1 MVLTMLASTPVRTI
15 PKGDKMNLTRRIFTR
30 SLAAALLTS
39 AWALAVPAHA
49 QSANDLVAAAQ
60 KEGKLVIYG
69 VTDNEQTNHLIREFR
84 SMYPTI
90 QVEYS
95 NMSTTELYNRFI
107 SETAAGSSA
116 DVTWSS
122 AMDLQIKLVNDGY
135 AQPHKSAETAKLP
148 DWANWKN
155 EAFGTTYEPIGIVYN
170 KRLIPAGDVPQTHAD
185 FIKLLNS
192 QPEKFKGKV
201 NTYDPE
207 KSGVG
212 FMLVTQ
218 DKQVNA
224 AGFGELLKAFAA
236 TQVRV
241 QASTGTMMERI
252 ASGENLIGYNLNAA
266 YALTRAK
273 KDPSLGIVLPKDYTL
288 VLSRVM
294 FIAKNARNPNAAKLW
309 LDFVLSRKG
318 QEIIANKADLYAIR
332 PDVEGDTTASGL
344 KKQLGDALRPVA
356 INTGLLTYLDQA
368 KRLEFLKQWNS
379 TVKAK

>member
-1 MVLTMLASTPVRTI
+1 MTQHRRT
-15 PKGDKMNLTRRIFTR
+15 FVR
-30 SLAAALLTS
+30 SLAAACAAALLGATPG
-39 AWALAVPAHA
+39 AFA
-49 QSANDLVAAAQ
+49 QSAGDLAAAAAR
-60 KEGKLVIYG
+60 EGKLVIYG
-69 VTDNEQTNHLIREFR
+69 VTDNEQANHLIREFR
-84 SMYPTI
+84 SIYPAV

-107 SETAAGSSA
+107 SEMAAGGSA

-122 AMDLQIKLVNDGY
+122 AMDLQMKLVNDGY
-135 AQPHKSAETAKLP
+135 AQPHKSAETARLP

-155 EAFGTTYEPIGIVYN
+155 EAFGTTFEPIGFVYN
-170 KRLIPAGDVPQTHAD
+170 KRLVPEADVPQTHAALV
-185 FIKLLNS
+185 KLLNT
-192 QPEKFKGKV
+192 QTDKYKGKV

-224 AGFGELLKAFAA
+224 AGFNDLLQALGNVQAKM
-236 TQVRV
+236 

-252 ASGENLIGYNLNAA
+252 ASGENLIGYNLNIA
-266 YALTRAK
+266 YAQTRAK
-273 KDPSLGIVLPKDYTL
+273 KDPSLGIVMPKDYTL
-288 VLSRVM
+288 VISRVM
-294 FIAKNARNPNAAKLW
+294 FISKTAKHPNAAKLW

-318 QEIIANKADLYAIR
+318 QEIIADKADLYAIR
-332 PDVEGDTTASGL
+332 PDVEGETTASGL
-344 KKQLGDALRPVA
+344 RKQLGDALRPVA
-356 INTGLLTYLDQA
+356 IGTGLLTYLDQA

>member
-1 MVLTMLASTPVRTI
+1 MSIPRRTFARGLAVT
-15 PKGDKMNLTRRIFTR
+15 LF
-30 SLAAALLTS
+30 AAACG
-39 AWALAVPAHA
+39 LAVPAHA
-49 QSANDLVAAAQ
+49 QSAADLVTAAQ

-69 VTDNEQTNHLIREFR
+69 VTDNEQANHLIREFR
-84 SMYPTI
+84 SMYPAI
-90 QVEYS
+90 NIEYS

-107 SETAAGSSA
+107 SETAAGGSA

-122 AMDLQIKLVNDGY
+122 SMDLQIKLVNDGY

-185 FIKLLNS
+185 FIKLLNT
-192 QPEKFKGKV
+192 QTEKFKGKV

-218 DKQVNA
+218 DKQVNG
-224 AGFGELLKAFAA
+224 AGFNDLLKAFGAV
-236 TQVRV
+236 QVKV

-252 ASGENLIGYNLNAA
+252 ASGENLIGYNLNTA

-294 FIAKNARNPNAAKLW
+294 FIAKAAKHPNAAKLW
-309 LDFVLSRKG
+309 LDFVLSKKG

-332 PDVEGDTTASGL
+332 PDVEGETTASGL

-379 TVKAK
+379 TAKAK

>member
-1 MVLTMLASTPVRTI
+1 MNHLRRTFSR
-15 PKGDKMNLTRRIFTR
+15 G
-30 SLAAALLTS
+30 LAAGLIA
-39 AWALAVPAHA
+39 AAFGLAAPAHSQTA
-49 QSANDLVAAAQ
+49 ANLLAAAQ

-69 VTDNEQTNHLIREFR
+69 VTDNEQANHLIREFR
-84 SMYPTI
+84 TMYPAV

-148 DWANWKN
+148 EWANWKN
-155 EAFGTTYEPIGIVYN
+155 EAFGTTYEPIGFVYN
-170 KRLIPAGDVPQTHAD
+170 KRLVPAADVPQSHAD
-185 FIKLLNS
+185 FIKLMIA
-192 QPEKFKGKV
+192 QTEKFKGKV

-218 DKQVNA
+218 DKQVSA
-224 AGFGELLKAFAA
+224 AGFNDLQKALGAVQA
-236 TQVRV
+236 KV

-266 YALTRAK
+266 YALTRAQ
-273 KDPSLGIVLPKDYTL
+273 KDPSIGIVLPKDYTL
-288 VLSRVM
+288 VISRVM
-294 FIAKNARNPNAAKLW
+294 FIAKKAKNPNAAKLW
-309 LDFVLSRKG
+309 LDFVLSKKG

-379 TVKAK
+379 TVKGK

>member
-30 SLAAALLTS
+30 RLAAALLTS

-192 QPEKFKGKV
+192 QHEKFKGKV

>member
-1 MVLTMLASTPVRTI
+1 
-15 PKGDKMNLTRRIFTR
+15 MNTTRRRFQR
-30 SLAAALLTS
+30 GLLAGLTVAALHAAFGLG
-39 AWALAVPAHA
+39 PAHA
-49 QSANDLVAAAQ
+49 QSTADLAAAAQ

-69 VTDNEQTNHLIREFR
+69 VTDNEQANHLIREFR
-84 SMYPTI
+84 AMYPAVN
-90 QVEYS
+90 VEYS

-122 AMDLQIKLVNDGY
+122 SMDLQIKLVNDGY
-135 AQPHKSAETAKLP
+135 AQPHKSPETAKLP

-155 EAFGTTYEPIGIVYN
+155 EAFGTTYEPIGFVYN
-170 KRLIPAGDVPQTHAD
+170 KRLIPAADVPQTHAD
-185 FIKLLNS
+185 FIKLLNT
-192 QPEKFKGKV
+192 QTEKFKGKV

-224 AGFGELLKAFAA
+224 AGFAELQKALGAVQA
-236 TQVRV
+236 KV

-266 YALTRAK
+266 YALTRAQ
-273 KDPSLGIVLPKDYTL
+273 KDPSIGIVLPKDYTL
-288 VLSRVM
+288 VISRVM
-294 FIAKNARNPNAAKLW
+294 FIAKKAKNPNAAKLW
-309 LDFVLSRKG
+309 LDFVLSKKG
-318 QEIIANKADLYAIR
+318 QEIIASKADLYAIR

-379 TVKAK
+379 TVKGK

>member
-1 MVLTMLASTPVRTI
+1 
-15 PKGDKMNLTRRIFTR
+15 MNITRRRFQR
-30 SLAAALLTS
+30 GLLAGLTS
-39 AWALAVPAHA
+39 AALSLGFAAPALA
-49 QSANDLVAAAQ
+49 QSTADLLAAAQ

-69 VTDNEQTNHLIREFR
+69 VTDNEQANHLIREFR
-84 SMYPTI
+84 VQYPGI

-148 DWANWKN
+148 EWANWKN
-155 EAFGTTYEPIGIVYN
+155 EAFGTTYEPIGFVYN
-170 KRLIPAGDVPQTHAD
+170 KRLIPAADVPQTHAD
-185 FIKLLNS
+185 FIKLLGT
-192 QPEKFKGKV
+192 QADKFRGKV

-224 AGFGELLKAFAA
+224 AGFAELQKALGAV
-236 TQVRV
+236 QVKV

-266 YALTRAK
+266 YALTRAA
-273 KDPSLGIVLPKDYTL
+273 KDPSIGIVLPKDYTL

-294 FIAKNARNPNAAKLW
+294 FIARKARNPNAAKLW
-309 LDFVLSRKG
+309 LDFVLSKKG
-318 QEIIANKADLYAIR
+318 QEIIASKADLYAIR
-332 PDVEGDTTASGL
+332 PDIEGDTTASGL

-379 TVKAK
+379 AVKGK

>member
-1 MVLTMLASTPVRTI
+1 MMNTFLPASRRRFGKLLVATCVAAAFGAAPALAQTP
-15 PKGDKMNLTRRIFTR
+15 
-30 SLAAALLTS
+30 SELAAA
-39 AWALAVPAHA
+39 
-49 QSANDLVAAAQ
+49 AA

-69 VTDNEQTNHLIREFR
+69 VTDNEQANHLIREFR
-84 SMYPTI
+84 AQYPAV

-107 SETAAGSSA
+107 SESAAGASA

-122 AMDLQIKLVNDGY
+122 AMDLQVKLVNDGY

-155 EAFGTTYEPIGIVYN
+155 EAFGTTYEPVGFVYN
-170 KRLIPAGDVPQTHAD
+170 KRLVPAADVPQSHAD
-185 FIKLLNS
+185 FVRLLS
-192 QPEKFKGKV
+192 AQADKYKGKV
-201 NTYDPE
+201 TTYDPE

-218 DKQVNA
+218 DKQVNG
-224 AGFGELLKAFAA
+224 AGFNDLLKAFGGVA
-236 TQVRV
+236 VRV
-241 QASTGTMMERI
+241 QGATGTMMERI

-266 YALTRAK
+266 YALTRAR

-294 FIAKNARNPNAAKLW
+294 FIAKGARHPNAAKLW
-309 LDFVLSRKG
+309 VDFVLSKKG

-332 PDVEGDTTASGL
+332 SDVEGETTASGL
-344 KKQLGDALRPVA
+344 KKQLGDALRPVP
-356 INTGLLTYLDQA
+356 IGTGLLTYLDQA
-368 KRLEFLKQWNS
+368 KRLDFIKQWNGA
-379 TVKAK
+379 VKAK

>member
-1 MVLTMLASTPVRTI
+1 
-15 PKGDKMNLTRRIFTR
+15 MNTTRRTFQR
-30 SLAAALLTS
+30 ALAAGLLAAAFG
-39 AWALAVPAHA
+39 LAAPAHA
-49 QSANDLVAAAQ
+49 QSTADLAAAAQ

-69 VTDNEQTNHLIREFR
+69 VTDNEQANHLIREFR
-84 SMYPTI
+84 SMYPAI

-107 SETAAGSSA
+107 SESAAGGSA

-155 EAFGTTYEPIGIVYN
+155 EAFGTTYEPIGFVYN
-170 KRLIPAGDVPQTHAD
+170 KRLIPAGDVPQSHAD
-185 FIKLLNS
+185 FIKLLNT
-192 QPEKFKGKV
+192 QTDKFKGKV

-218 DKQVNA
+218 DKQV
-224 AGFGELLKAFAA
+224 AGTGFNDLLKAFGA
-236 TQVRV
+236 TQVKV

-288 VLSRVM
+288 VISRVM
-294 FIAKNARNPNAAKLW
+294 FIAKAAKNPNAAKLW
-309 LDFVLSRKG
+309 LDFVLSKKG
-318 QEIIANKADLYAIR
+318 QEIIASKADLYAIR
-332 PDVEGDTTASGL
+332 PDVEGETTASGL

-379 TVKAK
+379 TAKAK

>member
-1 MVLTMLASTPVRTI
+1 MDI
-15 PKGDKMNLTRRIFTR
+15 TRRTFQR
-30 SLAAALLTS
+30 ALLTGLI
-39 AWALAVPAHA
+39 AGTVGLAAPAFA
-49 QSANDLVAAAQ
+49 QSATDLVAAAQ

-84 SMYPTI
+84 SQYPAI
-90 QVEYS
+90 NVEYS

-107 SETAAGSSA
+107 SESAAGSSA

-148 DWANWKN
+148 EWANWKN

-170 KRLIPAGDVPQTHAD
+170 KRLLPAADVPQTHAD
-185 FIKLLNS
+185 FIKLLS
-192 QPEKFKGKV
+192 TQTDKFKGKV

-224 AGFGELLKAFAA
+224 AGFAELQKALGAV
-236 TQVRV
+236 QVRV

-266 YALTRAK
+266 YALTRAQ
-273 KDPSLGIVLPKDYTL
+273 KDPSIGIVLPKDYTL

-294 FIAKNARNPNAAKLW
+294 FIAKKAKNPNAAKLW
-309 LDFVLSRKG
+309 LDFILSKKG
-318 QEIIANKADLYAIR
+318 QEIIASKSDLYAIR

-379 TVKAK
+379 TVKGK

>member
-1 MVLTMLASTPVRTI
+1 
-15 PKGDKMNLTRRIFTR
+15 MNQTRRTFARGIAAGLIAAAFG
-30 SLAAALLTS
+30 LAA
-39 AWALAVPAHA
+39 PAHA
-49 QSANDLVAAAQ
+49 QSTADLIAAAQ

-84 SMYPTI
+84 TLYPAI
-90 QVEYS
+90 NVEYS

-170 KRLIPAGDVPQTHAD
+170 KRLIPAGDVPQSHAD
-185 FIKLLNS
+185 FIKLLNT
-192 QPEKFKGKV
+192 QTEKFKGKV

-224 AGFGELLKAFAA
+224 AGFAELQKALGAV
-236 TQVRV
+236 QVKV

-294 FIAKNARNPNAAKLW
+294 FIAKNAKNPNAAKLW
-309 LDFVLSRKG
+309 LDYVLSKKG
-318 QEIIANKADLYAIR
+318 QETIANKADLYAIR
-332 PDVEGDTTASGL
+332 PDVEGETTASGL

-379 TVKAK
+379 TVKGK

>member
-1 MVLTMLASTPVRTI
+1 MNNSRRSFSRCLASAA
-15 PKGDKMNLTRRIFTR
+15 
-30 SLAAALLTS
+30 LAAAFSL
-39 AWALAVPAHA
+39 ALPAAA
-49 QSANDLVAAAQ
+49 QSSADMLAAAQ

-69 VTDNEQTNHLIREFR
+69 VTDNEQANHLIREFR
-84 SMYPTI
+84 TMYPAI
-90 QVEYS
+90 NVEYS

-107 SETAAGSSA
+107 SETAAGGSA

-148 DWANWKN
+148 EWANWKN
-155 EAFGTTYEPIGIVYN
+155 EAFGTTYEPIGFVYN
-170 KRLIPAGDVPQTHAD
+170 KRLIPAGDVPQSHGELV
-185 FIKLLNS
+185 KLLNA
-192 QPEKFKGKV
+192 QTDKFKGKV

-224 AGFGELLKAFAA
+224 AGFSDLQKALGAV
-236 TQVRV
+236 QVKV

-252 ASGENLIGYNLNAA
+252 ASGENLIGYNLNTA

-288 VLSRVM
+288 VISRVM
-294 FIAKNARNPNAAKLW
+294 FIAKAAKNPNAAKLW
-309 LDFVLSRKG
+309 LDFVLSKKG
-318 QEIIANKADLYAIR
+318 QEIIASKADLYAIR

-379 TVKAK
+379 TVKGK

>member
-1 MVLTMLASTPVRTI
+1 MNNFRRSFGRTI
-15 PKGDKMNLTRRIFTR
+15 ASLA
-30 SLAAALLTS
+30 LAAALGI
-39 AWALAVPAHA
+39 ALPAHA
-49 QSANDLVAAAQ
+49 QSAGDLVSAAN

-84 SMYPTI
+84 AMYPAI
-90 QVEYS
+90 NVEYS
-95 NMSTTELYNRFI
+95 NMNTTELYNRFI

-155 EAFGTTYEPIGIVYN
+155 EAFGTTYEPIGFVYN
-170 KRLIPAGDVPQTHAD
+170 KRLVPAADVPQSHAD
-185 FIKLLNS
+185 FIKLLNT
-192 QPEKFKGKV
+192 QADKYKGKV

-224 AGFGELLKAFAA
+224 AGFAELQKALGAV
-236 TQVRV
+236 QVRV
-241 QASTGTMMERI
+241 QGSTGTMMERI
-252 ASGENLIGYNLNAA
+252 ASGENLIGYNLNTA
-266 YALTRAK
+266 YAITRAK

-294 FIAKNARNPNAAKLW
+294 FIARNAKNPNAAKLW
-309 LDFVLSRKG
+309 LDFVLSKKG

-332 PDVEGDTTASGL
+332 PDVEGEMTVSGL

>member
-1 MVLTMLASTPVRTI
+1 M
-15 PKGDKMNLTRRIFTR
+15 KLTRRNFQRCLTAG
-30 SLAAALLTS
+30 LVAAALGTATPLF
-39 AWALAVPAHA
+39 A
-49 QSANDLVAAAQ
+49 QSAADLVAAAQ

-84 SMYPTI
+84 VQYPAI
-90 QVEYS
+90 NVEYS

-107 SETAAGSSA
+107 SESAAGSSA

-122 AMDLQIKLVNDGY
+122 SMDLQVKLVNDGY

-148 DWANWKN
+148 EWANWKN

-170 KRLIPAGDVPQTHAD
+170 KRLVPAADVPQSHAD
-185 FIKLLNS
+185 FIKLLNT
-192 QPEKFKGKV
+192 QTEKYKGKV
-201 NTYDPE
+201 TTYDPE

-218 DKQVNA
+218 DKQVNG
-224 AGFGELLKAFAA
+224 AGFADTLKAFGAVG
-236 TQVRV
+236 VRV

-252 ASGENLIGYNLNAA
+252 ASGENLIGYNVNAA

-288 VLSRVM
+288 VISRVM
-294 FIAKNARNPNAAKLW
+294 FIAKNAKNPNTAKLW
-309 LDFVLSRKG
+309 LDFVLSKKG

-332 PDVEGDTTASGL
+332 PDVEGETTASGL
-344 KKQLGDALRPVA
+344 KKQLGDALRPVP
-356 INTGLLTYLDQA
+356 IGTGLLTYLDQA
-368 KRLEFLKQWNS
+368 KRLDFIKQWNS
-379 TVKAK
+379 AVKSK

>member
-1 MVLTMLASTPVRTI
+1 MNTERRRFQRGLLA
-15 PKGDKMNLTRRIFTR
+15 GLA
-30 SLAAALLTS
+30 LAALHSTFT
-39 AWALAVPAHA
+39 PAHA
-49 QSANDLVAAAQ
+49 QTGSDLVAAAQ

-69 VTDNEQTNHLIREFR
+69 VTDNEQANHLIREFR
-84 SMYPTI
+84 TMYPAI
-90 QVEYS
+90 SVEYS

-122 AMDLQIKLVNDGY
+122 SMDLQIKLVNDGY

-148 DWANWKN
+148 EWANWKN
-155 EAFGTTYEPIGIVYN
+155 EAFGTTYEPIGFVYN
-170 KRLIPAGDVPQTHAD
+170 KRLVPAADVPQSHAD
-185 FIKLLNS
+185 FIKLLNT
-192 QPEKFKGKV
+192 QTEKFKGKV

-224 AGFGELLKAFAA
+224 AGFADLQKALGAV
-236 TQVRV
+236 QVKV

-266 YALTRAK
+266 YALTRAQ
-273 KDPSLGIVLPKDYTL
+273 KDPSIGIVLPKDYTL

-294 FIAKNARNPNAAKLW
+294 FIAKKAKNPNAAKLW
-309 LDFVLSRKG
+309 LDFVLSKKG
-318 QEIIANKADLYAIR
+318 QEIIASKADLYAIR

-368 KRLEFLKQWNS
+368 KRLDFLKQWNS
-379 TVKAK
+379 TVKGK